1 MKSYKLIAS
10 ILSLLLLLSVSTF
23 AQEEKEMTQEE
34 YQLEMNSLIQRR
46 VELTKDVNELKS
58 QIEALKQKQASLE
71 SVEDSQRELYVLVG
85 ATDASIARY
94 RSDLA
99 ALKGKIQRQE
109 GSYED
114 ALLAL
119 ENLQKDKISALPE
132 FNDEV
137 FGQLQRSL
145 SAWKVEEVSQ
155 EVVYTVKKGDYLW
168 KIAKK
173 SEFYGNGFAWPVIYN
188 ANRDQIKNPDLIYPK
203 QDFKI
208 PNLSEEEKAK
218 YDKAKANYKPA
229 PPTQN

>member
-10 ILSLLLLLSVSTF
+10 ILSLLLLLSVSAF
-23 AQEEKEMTQEE
+23 AQEKEMTQEE
-34 YQLEMNSLIQRR
+34 YQLEMNRLIQNR

-94 RSDLA
+94 RNDLA

-119 ENLQKDKISALPE
+119 ESLQKDKISALPD

>member
-10 ILSLLLLLSVSTF
+10 ILSLLLLLSVSAF

-34 YQLEMNSLIQRR
+34 YQLEMNRLIQNR

-94 RSDLA
+94 RNDLA

-119 ENLQKDKISALPE
+119 ESLQKDKISALPE

>member
-34 YQLEMNSLIQRR
+34 YQLEMNRLIQNR

>member
-10 ILSLLLLLSVSTF
+10 ILSLLLLLSVSAF

-34 YQLEMNSLIQRR
+34 YQLEMNRLIQNR

-94 RSDLA
+94 RNDLA

-119 ENLQKDKISALPE
+119 ESLQKDKISALPD

>member
-1 MKSYKLIAS
+1 MKSYKLIAT

-34 YQLEMNSLIQRR
+34 FQQEMTRLTQNRI
-46 VELTKDVNELKS
+46 ELTKEVNELKI
-58 QIEALKQKQASLE
+58 QIEALKAKQAALE

-85 ATDASIARY
+85 ATEASIARY
-94 RSDLA
+94 RSDVA
-99 ALKGKIQRQE
+99 ALKGKIQRRE
-109 GSYED
+109 GSVED

-119 ENLQKDKISALPE
+119 QALQNDKISALPE

-137 FGQLQRSL
+137 YGQLQRSL
-145 SAWKVEEVSQ
+145 DAWKEEVANK
-155 EVVYTVKKGDYLW
+155 EVIYTVVKGDYLW

-203 QDFKI
+203 QAFKI
-208 PNLSEEEKAK
+208 PNLSNEEKAK